1 MIWVSCFAPFIPV
14 VLIAL
19 WGKIELFFRRLKRRF
34 FPKKKQNNI
43 KINENVNNETKDIN
57 YNEMQNK
64 SEINPDKNKIE

>member
-34 FPKKKQNNI
+34 FPKKKQEKNN
-43 KINENVNNETKDIN
+43 NNEIIN
-57 YNEMQNK
+57 NESKKLNLKQNSK
-64 SEINPDKNKIE
+64 ETNSNKNKLE